1 MPGFS
6 AESAGVR
13 PCGGSAALLLPLL
26 AILLLPAPV
35 LPAAADGGAGDGAER
50 SVTISA
56 PVAAEEDPV
65 AASALFWQTTVRAW
79 MRALEASTA
88 RRKGSPEIRL
98 GLLTRDERQGMA
110 ALITE
115 AILPT
120 PRLFA
125 LSPGQEPAIPRET
138 RVTVRMRQDAERM
151 VMAALAQGAPLQAWT
166 RLIRE
171 ANHAVWTLAIRNDI
185 APVRRAALRTLH
197 ALLFPLRNALE
208 RGGNGWMTDVS
219 SLADLERAVRDA
231 PGSALAR
238 VLLAEASLRSDLPQQ
253 AIDAAGHA
261 LRLDPELSHARYIRA
276 LAHWRLHQLALA
288 EDDLDGA
295 LAQYARRR
303 SSGFGAREAAH
314 RQERHWLRAR
324 GAVRMMRRNHAGM
337 CEDFVAACEL
347 GDCDG
352 LRAMREQSLCMPAAA
367 EEPAAVAEAAPP
379 ETPPAE
385 ASVAAASAPEP
396 ADAPPPAA
404 EPSPVGQAAGVAGD
418 SAAPPAVA
426 EVAEV
431 AEDAP
436 AARDAPMAPPSG
448 DPAADR
454 AVAEAG
460 MAASAADPA
469 ESAEDG
475 PDMSE
480 WDGERPLEID
490 AVPDGR
496 PDSAPAETPAPSA
509 PLVAAA
515 APAVSPDAGDV
526 RGDPPLWPPVDAAA
540 AAAMGRLIPACVLPL
555 PDPFLFPRRP
565 MR

>member
-1 MPGFS
+1 MPRNP
-6 AESAGVR
+6 AEPADARRRGR
-13 PCGGSAALLLPLL
+13 SAALLLPA
-26 AILLLPAPV
+26 AILLLPV
-35 LPAAADGGAGDGAER
+35 FLLPAAGFAPSAASAADGNAAGV

-79 MRALEASTA
+79 MRALEAATA
-88 RRKGSPEIRL
+88 RRRGSPEIRL
-98 GLLTRDERQGMA
+98 GLLTRDERLGMA

-171 ANHAVWTLAIRNDI
+171 ANHAVWILAIRNDI
-185 APVRRAALRTLH
+185 SPVRRAALKTLH
-197 ALLFPLRNALE
+197 VLLFPLRNALE
-208 RGGNGWMTDVS
+208 RGGDGWMTDVS
-219 SLADLERAVRDA
+219 ALAELERAVGDA

-238 VLLAEASLRSDLPQQ
+238 ILLAEASLRSDLPQQ

-276 LAHWRLHQLALA
+276 LAHWRLQQLALA

-303 SSGFGAREAAH
+303 DSGFSAREAAH

-324 GAVRMMRRNHAGM
+324 GAVRMMRRNHKGM
-337 CEDFVAACEL
+337 CEDFIAACEL

-352 LRAMREQSLCMPAAA
+352 LKAMRAQSLCMPAAVA
-367 EEPAAVAEAAPP
+367 EPSGGTPQEEPVAVADAVSP

-385 ASVAAASAPEP
+385 ASVEASVAAAPS
-396 ADAPPPAA
+396 PAA
-404 EPSPVGQAAGVAGD
+404 QPSPDGSAGSAVASGD

-426 EVAEV
+426 EASPPQE
-431 AEDAP
+431 APDAP
-436 AARDAPMAPPSG
+436 AISSAEPDAG
-448 DPAADR
+448 G
-454 AVAEAG
+454 V
-460 MAASAADPA
+460 ASATAPE
-469 ESAEDG
+469 ESVPEEQDVAA
-475 PDMSE
+475 
-480 WDGERPLEID
+480 WDGERPVAID
-490 AVPDGR
+490 ALPDGD
-496 PDSAPAETPAPSA
+496 PAPAATPAP
-509 PLVAAA
+509 PDDPVAASQA
-515 APAVSPDAGDV
+515 AGDA
-526 RGDPPLWPPVDAAA
+526 RIAPPLWPPVDAAV
-540 AAAMGRLIPACVLPL
+540 AAAMGRLIPVCVLPL

-565 MR
+565 AQ